1 MVSKCWGFQDIK
13 QISGLGR
20 NGVTDDV
27 YGISLRGD
35 DNVLKMIVVIV
46 TQLNIPKTTGSYS
59 LNG

>member
-1 MVSKCWGFQDIK
+1 MLGE
-13 QISGLGR
+13 SGLGR

-46 TQLNIPKTTGSYS
+46 TQLNIPKP
-59 LNG
+59 LDRIV